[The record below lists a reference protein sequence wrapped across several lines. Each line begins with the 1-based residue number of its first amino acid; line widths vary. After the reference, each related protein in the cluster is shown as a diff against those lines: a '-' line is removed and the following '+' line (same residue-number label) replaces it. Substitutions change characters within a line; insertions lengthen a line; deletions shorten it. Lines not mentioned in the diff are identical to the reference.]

1 MPLKNHIERD
11 AKKGT
16 LGFFSPLT
24 DLFGVTMKPSFSLA
38 CLPGSVRE
46 NKEKDIL
53 LMKMMTD
60 KMCLKA
66 RNALTSGAAG
76 SLGWDS
82 EGSSEIPNL
91 RDG

>member
-1 MPLKNHIERD
+1 M
-11 AKKGT
+11 
-16 LGFFSPLT
+16 
-24 DLFGVTMKPSFSLA
+24 
-38 CLPGSVRE
+38 RE